1 MTESSVVTD
10 EPLREP
16 EPEVLTEDGPPVPET
31 ADENFADN
39 PAEDSAADHAE
50 PDDAEGD
57 DDENDEAQSGDE
69 RPPRQKKG
77 SWQKSVD
84 RLTRQRADA
93 ERLLAEERGRR
104 LALEELLAKGGAPKP
119 PGADDKGTP
128 PEPEPPPRPQPEDY
142 DSIEEYGDAIA
153 EWKAAVAKPPESKP
167 TESAAQP
174 ATFEANPESLDIRIK
189 SREAAIAKFEDFDER
204 IEDLA
209 GELNPAIL
217 SALEF
222 DEDGAE
228 IAYHLA
234 SNLEEARRIAALP
247 QSQVAKAIQRFAGK
261 VVGTTPT
268 LTTPADA
275 GSSDEEEVL
284 EIPRARPQPQ
294 AARSRAQPVGTV
306 LGGGRVSSDR
316 DLDSM
321 SPAEYEAYMNRRERA
336 GW

>member
-16 EPEVLTEDGPPVPET
+16 EPEVSTSDGPPVAET

-39 PAEDSAADHAE
+39 PAEDSAAAHAE

-57 DDENDEAQSGDE
+57 DDEDDEGQSGDE

-104 LALEELLAKGGAPKP
+104 LALEELLAKAGAPKP
-119 PGADDKGTP
+119 PGADDKGST
-128 PEPEPPPRPQPEDY
+128 PEPEAPAEPQPEDY
-142 DSIEEYGDAIA
+142 DSIEEYARA
-153 EWKAAVAKPPESKP
+153 FSKWEREQESKP
-167 TESAAQP
+167 ATPP
-174 ATFEANPESLDIRIK
+174 AEEAPARFEANPESIDIRIK

-247 QSQVAKAIQRFAGK
+247 ESQVAKAIQRFAGK
-261 VVGTTPT
+261 VVGTTPAPHI
-268 LTTPADA
+268 PADA
-275 GSSDEEEVL
+275 GLGDEEEVL
-284 EIPRARPQPQ
+284 EAPRARPQPQ

-321 SPAEYEAYMNRRERA
+321 SPAEYEAYMNRKERA